1 MKDSA
6 SFGVSARQPGDF
18 LFPIEES
25 PARLGRFLFLASARR
40 DYHGKGGSLLIRMQA
55 LTKKFGDRTA
65 VDGLQLEI
73 KAGEV
78 FGLLGPNGAGKTTTI
93 RMLTLL
99 TQPTAGD
106 IAVGG
111 FSARRDAKRL
121 KALIGVVPQHVN
133 LDQDLTVAENLDLH
147 GRLYHMSSRERR
159 RRAEELLCYVE
170 LDGRRDDKV
179 QSLSGGMKR
188 RLLIARALMHKPRVL
203 LLDEPT
209 VALDPQV
216 RRRLWDLI
224 RRMQQDGITVLLTTH
239 YIEEAENLC
248 GRVAILEKG
257 RLIALD
263 TPQNLCE
270 RVGSYVVEWD
280 GPSEREARFFARRDA
295 AAAFAG
301 TLEAAAT
308 VRKSNL
314 EDVFVELTGRKV
326 NG

>member
-1 MKDSA
+1 
-6 SFGVSARQPGDF
+6 
-18 LFPIEES
+18 
-25 PARLGRFLFLASARR
+25 
-40 DYHGKGGSLLIRMQA
+40 MQG
-55 LTKKFGDRTA
+55 LVKKFGERIA
-65 VDGLQLEI
+65 VDNLALHIE
-73 KAGEV
+73 AGEI
-78 FGLLGPNGAGKTTTI
+78 FALLGPNGAGKTTTI
-93 RMLTLL
+93 RMLALL
-99 TQPTAGD
+99 TQPTAGE
-106 IAVGG
+106 ITVGG
-111 FSARRDAKRL
+111 FSARREAEQL
-121 KALIGVVPQHVN
+121 KSLIGVVPQHVN
-133 LDQDLTVAENLDLH
+133 LDQDLTVEENLDLH
-147 GRLYHMSSRERR
+147 GRLYHMDRATRR
-159 RRAEELLCYVE
+159 TRTDALLAYVE
-170 LDGRRDDKV
+170 LEGRRGDRV

-188 RLLIARALMHKPRVL
+188 RLLIARALMHNPRVL

-224 RRMQQDGITVLLTTH
+224 RRMQQDAITVLLTTH

-248 GRVAILEKG
+248 ARVAIMEKG

-263 TPQNLCE
+263 APQRLCE

-280 GPSEREARFFARRDA
+280 GVQARQVRFFDARDA

-308 VRKSNL
+308 VRRSNL